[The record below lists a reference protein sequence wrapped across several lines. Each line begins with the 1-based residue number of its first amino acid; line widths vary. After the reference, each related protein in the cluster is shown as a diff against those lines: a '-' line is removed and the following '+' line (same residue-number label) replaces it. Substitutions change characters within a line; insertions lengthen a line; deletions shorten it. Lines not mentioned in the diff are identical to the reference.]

1 LQLPLIDASA
11 LDTLQGEDRK
21 DFVGNNIYAIIF
33 NAYGEE
39 FAPTIT
45 GMLLDETAVNYKSLL
60 TDSNYFS
67 NKVSEAHALFI

>member
-1 LQLPLIDASA
+1 LQLPLIDAKP

-21 DFVGNNIYAIIF
+21 DFVGNNIYAIIL

-45 GMLLDETAVNYKSLL
+45 GMLLDETAVNYK
-60 TDSNYFS
+60 
-67 NKVSEAHALFI
+67 